1 MTKNFEST
9 EENEMFLNC
18 GMEEVRESFA
28 GGEIS

>member
-1 MTKNFEST
+1 MTKNFEIM

-28 GGEIS
+28 RGEMS